1 MTALPITSLYINTL
15 LQFIFIFYFVKY
27 TPITMNTYEYPPWGE
42 ALGFMISFSSM
53 IWVPGYFVY
62 YLLTTP
68 GTWREVLRK
77 GVTPVIVP
85 RTEAS
90 KGRPVGC
97 EEVEDVEKQLLQTPE
112 NIRPDHS
119 SLPTNTILEEEEDQG
134 DEQKPLKSESLSRT
148 EGILRNNC

>member
-1 MTALPITSLYINTL
+1 
-15 LQFIFIFYFVKY
+15 
-27 TPITMNTYEYPPWGE
+27 MNTYEYPPWGE

-53 IWVPGYFVY
+53 IWVPGYFIY

-85 RTEAS
+85 RTESRTPREADS
-90 KGRPVGC
+90 

-112 NIRPDHS
+112 KMRAESS
-119 SLPTNTILEEEEDQG
+119 SLPTNTILEEEEDQA
-134 DEQKPLKSESLSRT
+134 DELKPLAEMSESLSRT
-148 EGILRNNC
+148 EGGNTQ

>member
-1 MTALPITSLYINTL
+1 MTALPITSLDINTL

-27 TPITMNTYEYPPWGE
+27 TPITMDTYEYPPWGE
-42 ALGFMISFSSM
+42 ALGFMISLSSM

-85 RTEAS
+85 RLEARS
-90 KGRPVGC
+90 
-97 EEVEDVEKQLLQTPE
+97 EQVEDVEKQLLQTPE
-112 NIRPDHS
+112 KIRQDLS
-119 SLPTNTILEEEEDQG
+119 SLPTNTILEEEELL
-134 DEQKPLKSESLSRT
+134 EQEEKRPLKEESESLSTT
-148 EGILRNNC
+148 EGILSNNC